1 MIRVPEW
8 DLTDRLRKSLR
19 VAGLNTT
26 EMAEYLGV
34 QRTTINTWT
43 SGRIKPSIATLRAWA
58 MATGVPFEWLRDG
71 GLYDSASGGV
81 RHQGLEPR
89 TRWLRAVPADSKSS
103 ARLSFHR
110 PRTAR
115 VERRRRSVSPARCA
129 A

>member
-1 MIRVPEW
+1 MSDDAIIVVMCSNSVMTSTEEVRMIRVPEW

-89 TRWLRAVPADSKSS
+89 TR
-103 ARLSFHR
+103 
-110 PRTAR
+110 
-115 VERRRRSVSPARCA
+115 
-129 A
+129 

>member
-1 MIRVPEW
+1 MVRVPEW

-19 VAGLNTT
+19 TAGMNTT
-26 EMAEYLGV
+26 DMAEFLGV
-34 QRTTINTWT
+34 QRSTINTWT

-58 MATGVPFEWLRDG
+58 MATQIDYDWLTG
-71 GLYDSASGGV
+71 GLNGTTV